1 MAGVK
6 GVKGASDRTPAK
18 VKRTVL
24 VQRNPSKV
32 AAAALALPEIFA
44 MVLARLCRYNQ
55 GVPTGAKRSPA
66 WV

>member
-6 GVKGASDRTPAK
+6 GAGDRTPAK

-44 MVLARLCRYNQ
+44 RFFVVRYNTQ
-55 GVPTGAKRSPA
+55 HDV
-66 WV
+66 